1 MSQNGL
7 RVRADYSPVLRN
19 RDLLYHFLYR
29 WRSILAAVL
38 ICAVAL
44 GAWAFVNQKKAHDAG
59 ERTREE
65 RRYDQD
71 LAIHREELEKAE
83 KNLAESQALLQ
94 EATEARDR
102 YLQEES
108 AAGTETT
115 ADGLSEK
122 NRLNDQ
128 IIQFEGKVMKYE
140 REINNLTLQGDP
152 TPPDNP
158 VIRRALTG
166 GALALIVMLAIY
178 LTTFLMNGKIRE
190 GRELTEHYGVRLF
203 GEMNRSG
210 ARRPGRG
217 IDGWL
222 EKRQF
227 RKDPKT
233 EAQVLENAA
242 AMAKA
247 TRGEGTLLL
256 TGTVGEETLGRVRDA
271 FVKELG
277 EDAGVEMLAGFPTA
291 NGAVKAACEAG
302 SVVWVEELHVSRRE
316 QVRAAA
322 EAFEAANVKVIG
334 AVVV

>member
-7 RVRADYSPVLRN
+7 RVRADYTPTLRN

-44 GAWAFVNQKKAHDAG
+44 GAWAFISQKKTHDAG

-65 RRYDQD
+65 LRYDQD
-71 LAIHREELEKAE
+71 LAIHREEMAKAE

-94 EATEARDR
+94 EATEVRDR

-115 ADGLSEK
+115 AEGLTEK
-122 NRLNDQ
+122 NRMNDE
-128 IIQFEGKVMKYE
+128 IILLEGKVMKYE
-140 REINNLTLQGDP
+140 REINNLTLQGEP

-158 VIRRALTG
+158 VVRRALTG
-166 GALALIVMLAIY
+166 GALALIVMLAVY

-190 GRELTEHYGVRLF
+190 GKEITEHYGVPLF
-203 GEMNRSG
+203 GEVNRSG
-210 ARRPGRG
+210 ARKPGKG

-247 TRGEGTLLL
+247 VRGEGTLLL
-256 TGTVGEETLGRVRDA
+256 TGTAGEEALGRVRDA

-277 EDAGVEMLAGFPTA
+277 KDAGVEMLAGFPTA
-291 NGAVKAACEAG
+291 NGAVDAACNAG
-302 SVVWVEELHVSRRE
+302 SVVWVEAAHVSRRDN
-316 QVRAAA
+316 VRAAA
-322 EAFEAANVKVIG
+322 EAFETAKVNVIG
-334 AVVV
+334 VVVV

>member
-7 RVRADYSPVLRN
+7 RVRADYTPTLRI
-19 RDLLYHFLYR
+19 RDLIYHFLYR

-38 ICAVAL
+38 ICAIAL
-44 GAWAFVNQKKAHDAG
+44 GAWAFISQKKAHDAG

-65 RRYDQD
+65 LRYDLD
-71 LAIHREELEKAE
+71 LAMYREEMAKAE
-83 KNLAESQALLQ
+83 KNLAESRALLQ
-94 EATEARDR
+94 EATETRDR
-102 YLQEES
+102 FLHDES
-108 AAGTETT
+108 EAGTETT
-115 ADGLSEK
+115 VEELTAK
-122 NRLNDQ
+122 NLLHDEMTKY
-128 IIQFEGKVMKYE
+128 EGKVEKYE
-140 REINNLTLQGDP
+140 REINNLTLQGEP

-166 GALALIVMLAIY
+166 GALALIVMLVNY
-178 LTTFLMNGKIRE
+178 LTTFLMSGKIRE
-190 GRELTEHYGVRLF
+190 GKEISEAYGVPLF

-210 ARRPGRG
+210 ARRSGKG

-227 RKDPKT
+227 RKNPKT

-247 TRGEGTLLL
+247 VRGEGTLLL
-256 TGTVGEETLGRVRDA
+256 TGTAGEEALGRVRDA

-291 NGAVKAACEAG
+291 NGAVKKACEAG
-302 SVVWVEELHVSRRE
+302 SVVWVEELHVSQRE
-316 QVRAAA
+316 QVKIAA
-322 EAFEAANVKVIG
+322 EAFETSGANVIG
-334 AVVV
+334 VVVV